1 MLWWGT
7 LASGL
12 LPICFGEA
20 TKFAQ
25 SLLDADK
32 AYLATLRFGI
42 TTTTGDRDGEVLATR
57 PVQLEQRDLE
67 AVLPRFAGR
76 IEQVP
81 PRHAALRH
89 QGRRYYEYARR
100 GIEIPRAPR
109 AVEIRELTLCSWRA
123 PQLALFVRCSKG
135 TYIRALA
142 EDIGIA
148 VQCGAH
154 LEALRRVATGGFAL
168 DDALTLEALEAM
180 SETERDAALRPA
192 EMLVAQLPRLD
203 LEGLEA
209 YRFVQGQALARAAL
223 ADGLVRV
230 YADGCFAGIAELAE
244 GVLRAR
250 RLVSVQPAS
259 RAIETVES

>member
-1 MLWWGT
+1 
-7 LASGL
+7 
-12 LPICFGEA
+12 
-20 TKFAQ
+20 
-25 SLLDADK
+25 
-32 AYLATLRFGI
+32 
-42 TTTTGDRDGEVLATR
+42 
-57 PVQLEQRDLE
+57 
-67 AVLPRFAGR
+67 
-76 IEQVP
+76 
-81 PRHAALRH
+81 
-89 QGRRYYEYARR
+89 
-100 GIEIPRAPR
+100 
-109 AVEIRELTLCSWRA
+109 
-123 PQLALFVRCSKG
+123 
-135 TYIRALA
+135 
-142 EDIGIA
+142 
-148 VQCGAH
+148 
-154 LEALRRVATGGFAL
+154 
-168 DDALTLEALEAM
+168 M